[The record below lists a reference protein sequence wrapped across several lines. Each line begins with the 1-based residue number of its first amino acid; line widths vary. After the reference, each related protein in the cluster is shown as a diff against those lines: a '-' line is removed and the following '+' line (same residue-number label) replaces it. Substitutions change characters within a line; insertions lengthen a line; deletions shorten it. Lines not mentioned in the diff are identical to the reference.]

1 VLLAERR
8 PELSRGGG
16 AIAPALAGIAFAV
29 GWTPCLGPT
38 LAAILALAAGGGH
51 PAQGAVLLAVYS
63 LGLGVP
69 FLLSGLLFTRA
80 LALVRM
86 LRRHWRIVSVS
97 SGTLLVLFGFLLAT
111 GELVR
116 LTTRL
121 ARFTGFSI

>member
-1 VLLAERR
+1 
-8 PELSRGGG
+8 
-16 AIAPALAGIAFAV
+16 
-29 GWTPCLGPT
+29 
-38 LAAILALAAGGGH
+38 LALAAGGGH

-69 FLLSGLLFTRA
+69 FLFFGLAFTRA
-80 LALVRM
+80 LALVQA

-97 SGTLLVLFGFLLAT
+97 SGTLLVVFGVLLAT